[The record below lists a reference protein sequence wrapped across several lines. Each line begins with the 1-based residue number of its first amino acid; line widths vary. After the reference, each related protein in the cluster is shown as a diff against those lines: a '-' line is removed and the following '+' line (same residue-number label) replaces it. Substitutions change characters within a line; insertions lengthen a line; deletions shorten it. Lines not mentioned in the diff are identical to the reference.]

1 MMKRILF
8 AALIACGSLAALA
21 APVPKDK
28 EAELP
33 PPTEKQLEASMNNL
47 KQIGIAIHGYHDTN
61 GKMPAD
67 VVDKDGKAILS
78 WRVLLLPYL
87 EEDALYKKFKLDEPW
102 DSKTNKALIE
112 KIPKMYAPIRVKAKP
127 GETYYQGFN
136 GPDTTFETGQKLV
149 IPQGFPDGT
158 SNTIAV
164 MEAGEPCIWSKPQ
177 DLPYNASQPLPKL
190 GGLFNGDFHAVF
202 MDGAVHFGHSKK
214 IDELGFRKLVTRND
228 GFVVDHD
235 AALGT
240 EKK

>member
-1 MMKRILF
+1 MKSILF

-33 PPTEKQLEASMNNL
+33 PPTEKQLEASKNNL
-47 KQIGIAIHGYHDTN
+47 KQIGIAIHGYSDTL

-67 VVDKDGKAILS
+67 VVDKDGKALLS

-87 EEDALYKKFKLDEPW
+87 EEEALYRKFKLDEPW
-102 DSKTNKALIE
+102 DSETNKPLTE
-112 KIPKMYAPIRVKAKP
+112 KIPKVYAPIRVKAKI

-136 GPDTTFETGQKLV
+136 GPDATFEAGQKLV
-149 IPQGFPDGT
+149 IPRGFPDGT

-164 MEAGEPCIWSKPQ
+164 VEAGEPCIWSKPQ

-190 GGLFNGDFHAVF
+190 GGLFSGDFHAVF
-202 MDGAVHFGHSKK
+202 MDGAVHFGHSQTMKA
-214 IDELGFRKLVTRND
+214 DEFRRLVTRND
-228 GFVVDHD
+228 GFVVNTD

>member
-1 MMKRILF
+1 MKRILIV
-8 AALIACGSLAALA
+8 ALIACGSLAVLA

-33 PPTEKQLEASMNNL
+33 PPTEKQLQASKNNL
-47 KQIGIAIHGYHDTN
+47 KQIGIAIHSYNDAN

-67 VVDKDGKAILS
+67 VVNKDGKAILS

-102 DSKTNKALIE
+102 DSEINKPLIE
-112 KIPKMYAPIRVKAKP
+112 KIPKMYAPIRVKAKI

-136 GPDTTFETGQKLV
+136 GADTTFETGQKLV
-149 IPQGFPDGT
+149 IPRGFPDGT

-164 MEAGEPCIWSKPQ
+164 IEAGEPCIWSQPQ
-177 DLPYNASQPLPKL
+177 DLPYDANQPLPKL

-202 MDGAVHFGHSKK
+202 MDASVHFGHSQTMKA
-214 IDELGFRKLVTRND
+214 DEFRRLVTRND

-235 AALGT
+235 TALGT